1 MEDLRYSIQLEN
13 LVKSMYK
20 GLSKISAQNDNLTY
34 TNPDSY
40 DIENENDAAIVW
52 HINEIKFQHG
62 NNHEEVIKKMKKS
75 LEIAQAFHLH
85 CRLGNY
91 YAESNSFQESI
102 SSLEKA
108 YDVAYTNFRKK
119 KALHFLIQSHENIY
133 DYNSCL
139 DYALKLNSIDQ
150 DSEIPKYH
158 LLSSYFGTFQFKK
171 ALDISSKIFEN
182 IDIENSTTY
191 EINSKFT
198 SFIKVIK
205 KSSNEID
212 DYHEYK
218 NIHDVVY
225 NYVDFITPR
234 IDQWSLKSLLKFL
247 QKFYSDYSFLCE
259 KLMFDPEFDTSLIKN
274 RIIEILQNT
283 PKREKMTSYVMS
295 WQFGDEK
302 IDLENIPTF
311 DFSEDTKEARLKNL
325 NSELLNLSFKK
336 KQPFDGTLAYRQTNR
351 KGELTGY
358 YIRNDQDDALCFC
371 FASELPEKPNIG
383 FKDSFV
389 CIKKD
394 NNNFVVKRYRNIV
407 EDISQEFID
416 ANLKPGS
423 RYSGVVSFVGKTYVI
438 VEISV
443 FGRNI
448 RSMLHRDNMNTNL
461 KKRFNEVL
469 YKGANADFKILNV
482 GKDEKNSLK
491 VYLQI

>member
-1 MEDLRYSIQLEN
+1 
-13 LVKSMYK
+13 
-20 GLSKISAQNDNLTY
+20 
-34 TNPDSY
+34 
-40 DIENENDAAIVW
+40 
-52 HINEIKFQHG
+52 
-62 NNHEEVIKKMKKS
+62 
-75 LEIAQAFHLH
+75 
-85 CRLGNY
+85 
-91 YAESNSFQESI
+91 
-102 SSLEKA
+102 
-108 YDVAYTNFRKK
+108 AYTNFRKK

-283 PKREKMTSYVMS
+283 PK
-295 WQFGDEK
+295 
-302 IDLENIPTF
+302 
-311 DFSEDTKEARLKNL
+311 
-325 NSELLNLSFKK
+325 
-336 KQPFDGTLAYRQTNR
+336 
-351 KGELTGY
+351 
-358 YIRNDQDDALCFC
+358 
-371 FASELPEKPNIG
+371 
-383 FKDSFV
+383 
-389 CIKKD
+389 
-394 NNNFVVKRYRNIV
+394 
-407 EDISQEFID
+407 
-416 ANLKPGS
+416 
-423 RYSGVVSFVGKTYVI
+423 
-438 VEISV
+438 
-443 FGRNI
+443 
-448 RSMLHRDNMNTNL
+448 
-461 KKRFNEVL
+461 
-469 YKGANADFKILNV
+469 
-482 GKDEKNSLK
+482 
-491 VYLQI
+491 